1 MFLQMLSKDQQELF
15 LELAIK
21 AAEADGN
28 IALEEDN
35 LLKLYAMEM
44 NITPKYSTDRTIE
57 EITNQISTC
66 SNKKIKKIM
75 IFEILGIIISDSVYD
90 LREKE
95 FVKMLSNSFKI
106 SITEVDIML
115 EYLNKYLAF
124 YKEMHSFILS
134 EE

>member
-1 MFLQMLSKDQQELF
+1 MLSKDQQELF

-44 NITPKYSTDRTIE
+44 SITPKYSTDRTIE

-95 FVKMLSNSFKI
+95 FVKTLSNSFKI